1 MLKQLRF
8 LRAFKKIMQSNTL
21 KLNDGKKKR
30 KTVGRGGK
38 KGTYSGRG
46 MKGQKARSGSHVDP
60 LFEGGRSTLID
71 HMKKK
76 RGFTSL
82 RAKKVVVKF
91 GALSEKFENGAQ
103 ITLDEL
109 VKKNLIVQRD
119 AKRGVKI
126 LGPKVKGKEFTFE
139 KSILLSK
146 VLVSEP
152 KAVSKKK

>member
-1 MLKQLRF
+1 
-8 LRAFKKIMQSNTL
+8 MQINTL
-21 KLNDGKKKR
+21 QLNGGKKKR

-46 MKGQKARSGSHVDP
+46 LKGQKARSGGNVDP

-82 RAKKVVVKF
+82 RPKKVVLKF
-91 GALSEKFENGAQ
+91 AALAEKFENGAT

-109 VKKNLIVQRD
+109 VKNNFLDKADIR
-119 AKRGVKI
+119 RGVKI

-139 KSILLSK
+139 ANILLSK
-146 VLVSEP
+146 SV
-152 KAVSKKK
+152 K